1 MKLQKNG
8 TDIALVNRWNKFTPL
23 FYFRNKIKEQTGLTD
38 LLLVCEDKQ
47 ELRST
52 PDERVGH
59 VYHSNDADC
68 SNENY
73 IRGVRMQ
80 YDTTKYPNY
89 EPTMVANFAIACTE
103 DYNPIMLQES
113 VLSFF
118 PAVQGGKR
126 SLLKFKQVHGQ
137 FLANFP
143 VKLRIRYFLLSRT

>member
-1 MKLQKNG
+1 MAKVYWTLNDNEEFQWFP
-8 TDIALVNRWNKFTPL
+8 LSKF
-23 FYFRNKIKEQTGLTD
+23 RSKIKAQTGLTD
-38 LLLVCEDKQ
+38 LVLVCEDNQ

-52 PDERVGH
+52 PDARVGH

-68 SNENY
+68 SNKNY

-113 VLSFF
+113 ILSFF
-118 PAVQGGKR
+118 PEVPEGNKYACFEATLV
-126 SLLKFKQVHGQ
+126 S
-137 FLANFP
+137 
-143 VKLRIRYFLLSRT
+143 